1 MKKKTP
7 VMVGRTKTKE
17 KEIEPQLKN
26 FKNFLYLAWKH
37 LNLPDPTPIQ
47 YDIADYLQNGSK
59 RLVIEAFRGVG
70 KSWITSAFVCHQLLL
85 NPQRNILVV
94 SASKNRADDFST
106 FTQRLI
112 GEMPILKHLAPR
124 DDQRHSKV
132 SFDVAPARASHA
144 PSVKSLG
151 VTSQLTGSRADLI
164 IADDVESA
172 NNSQTQ
178 LMRDRLSETIK
189 EFDAIIKPE
198 VGRIVFLGT
207 PQTEMSLYN
216 NLEERGFKTRIWTAL
231 YPNKIQKVNLGD
243 KLAPKILEQLAE
255 DKKLEGKPTDPKRFD
270 EVDLMERQA
279 SYGRSG
285 FALQFMLDTTLSD
298 LEKYPLKLNDLICVS
313 GVESWKEAPAK
324 IQWAG
329 GIEQI
334 KAIDSELPN
343 VGLKGDYWVA
353 PMHMSNEYA
362 PFEGSVMSIDP
373 SGRGQ
378 DRTGYAIVKMLHGVL
393 YLTAAGGLKGGYS
406 DQTLERL
413 SQMAKDNDVNY
424 VVIESNFGDG
434 MATQLLKP
442 IMSRIHP
449 CSIEEVRHSKQKEL
463 RIIDTLEPVMNQHR
477 LVISQELVKEDFRDE
492 VDHQLFKQMTRIT
505 KDKGSLRHDD
515 ALDALSIAVG
525 YWVERMDRDQVLA
538 FNEHK
543 NDLLQKDLDR
553 FMENAL
559 GRKHQDTRWF

>member
-1 MKKKTP
+1 MNRKTP
-7 VMVGRTKTKE
+7 
-17 KEIEPQLKN
+17 EIEPNVKN
-26 FKNFLYLAWKH
+26 FKNFLYLAWQH
-37 LNLPDPTPIQ
+37 LNLPNPTPIQ

-59 RLVIEAFRGVG
+59 RIVIEAFRGVG

-112 GEMPILKHLAPR
+112 SEMPLLNHLKPR
-124 DDQRHSKV
+124 EDQRHSKV

-178 LMRDRLSETIK
+178 LMRDRLGETVK

-216 NLEERGFKTRIWTAL
+216 DLEERGFQTRVWTAL
-231 YPNKIQKVNLGD
+231 YPTPTQQINLGS
-243 KLAPKILEQLAE
+243 KLAPTITEDLKK

-298 LEKYPLKLNDLICVS
+298 LEKYPLKLNDLIVVS
-313 GVESWKEAPAK
+313 GLSTWKEAPAK
-324 IQWAG
+324 IQWASSTD
-329 GIEQI
+329 QI
-334 KAIDSELPN
+334 KNIDSELPN
-343 VGLKGDYWVA
+343 VGLKGDYYVA
-353 PMHMSNEYA
+353 PMYLSDEYA
-362 PFEGSVMSIDP
+362 PFEGSVMAIDP
-373 SGRGQ
+373 AGRGA
-378 DRTGYAIVKMLHGVL
+378 DRTGFAVVKMLHGIL
-393 YLTAAGGLKGGYS
+393 YVTACGGLIGGYS
-406 DQTLERL
+406 DTTLEEL
-413 SQMAKDNDVNY
+413 ATIAKHQNVNY
-424 VVIESNFGDG
+424 VVLESNFGDG
-434 MATQLLKP
+434 MATALLKP
-442 IMSRIHP
+442 IMARIHP

-477 LVISQELVKEDFRDE
+477 LVVSQELIKDDFKLDL
-492 VDHQLFKQMTRIT
+492 DHQLFKQMTRIT
-505 KDKGSLRHDD
+505 KDKGSIRHDD
-515 ALDALSIAVG
+515 QLDALSIAVN
-525 YWVERMDRDQVLA
+525 YWVERMDRDQELS

-543 NDLLQKDLDR
+543 NDLLRQDLDR
-553 FMENAL
+553 FMENAV
-559 GRKHQDTRWF
+559 GKKTSNSRWFN